1 MKDILK
7 ILEDYISEANP
18 RKWAKLSSEIE
29 YRRLTLLLLREILCE
44 LRKLNESK
52 DSEGKI

>member
-1 MKDILK
+1 MKDILEV
-7 ILEDYISEANP
+7 LQDYIPEANP

-44 LRKLNESK
+44 LRKLNKSK

>member
-1 MKDILK
+1 MKDILEV
-7 ILEDYISEANP
+7 LEDYIPEANP
-18 RKWAKLSSEIE
+18 RKSAKLSSEIE

-44 LRKLNESK
+44 LRKLNKSN

>member
-1 MKDILK
+1 MKDILDV
-7 ILEDYISEANP
+7 LEDYIPEANP

-44 LRKLNESK
+44 LRELNKSK